1 MLNRGSR
8 RQVWNGTARK
18 TSGGLT
24 KKDLS
29 KSKGRIILRKS
40 KKTGKTFK
48 RRSSKKGGKRKKKKK
63 AAEKAQDA
71 GARAR
76 RKLARKVHA
85 TYVSGSED
93 NVPDDIRDH
102 KTWKDFR
109 KNLS

>member
-1 MLNRGSR
+1 MIDENRMVDAMVSAFR
-8 RQVWNGTARK
+8 
-18 TSGGLT
+18 
-24 KKDLS
+24 
-29 KSKGRIILRKS
+29 
-40 KKTGKTFK
+40 
-48 RRSSKKGGKRKKKKK
+48 KRKKKKK

-109 KNLS
+109 QNLS